1 MKKTILLSLCAML
14 TFSVSNA
21 QNTQK
26 ERTVKPKISVN
37 PVEVNTKQ
45 ADIGTAFF
53 RDKFIMTSS
62 RKTGSLVAGK
72 DKSTNEPYTR
82 LYCTDIDQH
91 GNLHAPMFFS
101 HNLKSDGN
109 QGSVTFSPD
118 EKRIYHT
125 KSSKNNSKS
134 YQLYKSDYDTICRCN
149 LVTEDPVAFNSSE
162 YSIENP
168 IITADGKKMYFSSNM
183 LGGYGGYDLYVAEIN
198 ENGMPVNPTNLG
210 DIINTSGDEVYPYIT
225 RNKNEIYFSSDGH
238 EGFGGLDVFVS
249 KIKKN
254 GFSKPENMGKPLNS
268 AQDEIAFLL
277 ATKNKGYLSSNRPNP
292 NGGSYDIYSVD
303 IENLN
308 LKLNGTV
315 FETES
320 KVALPN
326 TRITLLD
333 DEGTEVAS
341 KTVTE
346 NGAFSFEVNPQ
357 ENYTLIATKEGYS
370 KFETPIITSS
380 NGNSKFD
387 VAMSQESAKIIEAN
401 HVKYVAFEKI
411 YFDFNKSTIKEESKL
426 SLNKLVKILNEDKA
440 INININAHTDN
451 KGPDAYNLTLS
462 EKRAQSTKQYLIEQ
476 GINAKRLK
484 AKGFGESQ
492 SLSNCKA
499 NCTTE
504 QLEMDRRVDFIIQN

>member
-1 MKKTILLSLCAML
+1 MLLSLCAIL

-21 QNTQK
+21 QNTPK

-101 HNLKSDGN
+101 HSLKSDGN
-109 QGSVTFSPD
+109 QGSATFSPD
-118 EKRIYHT
+118 EKRIYYT
-125 KSSKNNSKS
+125 KSSKINSKN
-134 YQLYKSDYDTICRCN
+134 YQLYKSDYDTICKCK
-149 LVTEDPVAFNSSE
+149 LVNEDPVAFNSVD

-168 IITADGKKMYFSSNM
+168 TITTDGKKMYFSSNM
-183 LGGYGGYDLYVAEIN
+183 LGGYGGYDLYVAEID
-198 ENGMPVNPTNLG
+198 ENGMPINPTNLG
-210 DIINTSGDEVYPYIT
+210 DIVNTAGDEVYPYIT
-225 RNKNEIYFSSDGH
+225 RTKNEIYFSSDGH
-238 EGFGGLDVFVS
+238 TGFGGLDVFVS

-308 LKLNGTV
+308 LKLNGTA
-315 FETES
+315 FESES

-440 INININAHTDN
+440 LNININAHTDN
-451 KGPDAYNLTLS
+451 KGPDAYNLVLS
-462 EKRAQSTKQYLIEQ
+462 EKRAQSTKQYLIEK
-476 GINAKRLK
+476 GIDTKRLI

-492 SLSNCKA
+492 SLSDCKA

>member
-1 MKKTILLSLCAML
+1 
-14 TFSVSNA
+14 
-21 QNTQK
+21 
-26 ERTVKPKISVN
+26 
-37 PVEVNTKQ
+37 
-45 ADIGTAFF
+45 
-53 RDKFIMTSS
+53 
-62 RKTGSLVAGK
+62 
-72 DKSTNEPYTR
+72 
-82 LYCTDIDQH
+82 
-91 GNLHAPMFFS
+91 
-101 HNLKSDGN
+101 
-109 QGSVTFSPD
+109 
-118 EKRIYHT
+118 
-125 KSSKNNSKS
+125 
-134 YQLYKSDYDTICRCN
+134 
-149 LVTEDPVAFNSSE
+149 
-162 YSIENP
+162 
-168 IITADGKKMYFSSNM
+168 
-183 LGGYGGYDLYVAEIN
+183 
-198 ENGMPVNPTNLG
+198 
-210 DIINTSGDEVYPYIT
+210 
-225 RNKNEIYFSSDGH
+225 
-238 EGFGGLDVFVS
+238 
-249 KIKKN
+249 
-254 GFSKPENMGKPLNS
+254 MGKPLNS

-333 DEGTEVAS
+333 DEGTEVSS

-411 YFDFNKSTIKEESKL
+411 YFDFNKSTIKGESKL
-426 SLNKLVKILNEDKA
+426 SLNKLVKILNDDKA

-451 KGPDAYNLTLS
+451 KGPDAYNLALS

-476 GINAKRLK
+476 GIDAKRLT

-492 SLSNCKA
+492 SLSNCKG

-504 QLEMDRRVDFIIQN
+504 QLEMDRRVEFIIQN

>member
-1 MKKTILLSLCAML
+1 MKKTILLSVCAML
-14 TFSVSNA
+14 AATISIG
-21 QNTQK
+21 QTTKK
-26 ERTVKPKISVN
+26 ERTVKPKITVN
-37 PVEVNTKQ
+37 AVEVNTKQ

-53 RDKFIMTSS
+53 RDKFIMTSA

-72 DKSTNEPYTR
+72 DPITNEPYSK

-91 GNLHAPMFFS
+91 GNLHAPMFFI
-101 HNLKSDGN
+101 HNLKSEGN
-109 QGSVTFSPD
+109 QGSATFSPD

-125 KSSKNNSKS
+125 KSDKINSKN
-134 YQLYKSDYDTICRCN
+134 YQLYKSDYDTICKCK
-149 LVTEDPVAFNSSE
+149 LVNEDPVAFNSLE

-168 IITADGKKMYFSSNM
+168 SVTTDGKKMYFSSNM
-183 LGGYGGYDLYVAEIN
+183 PGGYGGYDLYVAEID

-210 DIINTSGDEVYPYIT
+210 DVINTSGDEVYPYVS
-225 RNKNEIYFSSDGH
+225 RNRSEIYFSSDGH
-238 EGFGGLDVFVS
+238 TGFGGMDVFVS

-268 AQDEIAFLL
+268 AQDEIAFIL

-326 TRITLLD
+326 TKITLLD
-333 DEGTEVAS
+333 DEGTEIAS
-341 KTVTE
+341 KTVAA
-346 NGAFSFEVNPQ
+346 NGAFSFDVNPQ
-357 ENYTLIATKEGYS
+357 ENYTIIAAKDGYA

-387 VAMSQESAKIIEAN
+387 IAMSQETAKIIEKN
-401 HVKYVAFEKI
+401 NVKYIMLEKI
-411 YFDFNKSTIKEESKL
+411 YFDFNKSSIKEESKL
-426 SLNKLVKILNEDKA
+426 SLNKLVKILNDNKA

-462 EKRAQSTKQYLIEQ
+462 EKRAQSTMQYLIEK
-476 GINAKRLK
+476 GIDAKRMI

-492 SLSNCKA
+492 SLSNCNE
-499 NCTTE
+499 NCTPE